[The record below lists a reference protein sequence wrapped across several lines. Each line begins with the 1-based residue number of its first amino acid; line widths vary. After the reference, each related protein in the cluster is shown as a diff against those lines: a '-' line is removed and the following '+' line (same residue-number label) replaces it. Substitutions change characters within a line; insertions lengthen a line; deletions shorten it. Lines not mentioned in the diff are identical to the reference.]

1 MVESNKATNSEEE
14 KVFECILWFA
24 MMMIAEAEKEIGDIN
39 YFFPSRRV
47 IRKAISASLSLFI
60 ISILLIPGTVALAA
74 ISKGGSSTMV
84 RADSSNADNDSIL
97 KQQQLITKVQLKMLW
112 APYAYL
118 S

>member
-1 MVESNKATNSEEE
+1 MVESKKATNSEEE

-24 MMMIAEAEKEIGDIN
+24 IMMIAEAEKEIGDIN
-39 YFFPSRRV
+39 YFFPSRKV

-60 ISILLIPGTVALAA
+60 ISILLILGTVALAA

-97 KQQQLITKVQLKMLW
+97 KQQQ
-112 APYAYL
+112 PP
-118 S
+118 